1 MKTIFI
7 YAACW
12 IGMVVLAILNGIMR
26 ESLYKQYMHELT
38 AHQVSTLILLIL
50 FGIYVW
56 FLTGLRPLESAKQ
69 ALLIGVMW
77 CVMTVVFE
85 FVFGH
90 YVAGHTWS
98 KLFQDYNLVKGRLWS
113 LVLIWT
119 TIAPYIYY
127 RIRLQ

>member
-1 MKTIFI
+1 MKAIFI

-127 RIRLQ
+127 RIRSQ

>member
-50 FGIYVW
+50 VGIYVW
-56 FLTGLRPLESAKQ
+56 FLTGLRALESAKQ

-127 RIRLQ
+127 RIRSQ

>member
-90 YVAGHTWS
+90 YVAGHPWS

-127 RIRLQ
+127 RIRSQ

>member
-50 FGIYVW
+50 LGIYVW

-127 RIRLQ
+127 RIRSQ

>member
-56 FLTGLRPLESAKQ
+56 FLTGFRPLESAKQ

-127 RIRLQ
+127 RIRSQ

>member
-77 CVMTVVFE
+77 CLMTVVFE

>member
-1 MKTIFI
+1 
-7 YAACW
+7 
-12 IGMVVLAILNGIMR
+12 MVVLAILNGIMR

-50 FGIYVW
+50 VGIYVW

-77 CVMTVVFE
+77 CGMTVVFE

-127 RIRLQ
+127 RIRSQ

>member
-127 RIRLQ
+127 RIRSQ

>member
-119 TIAPYIYY
+119 TIAPYLYY
-127 RIRLQ
+127 RIRSQ